1 MNDICEEELLA
12 LMKKI
17 SIRLEIQLEQNLRED
32 DVSGVQVYL
41 LVHILRRHRNGT
53 YISELCREEGVSKT
67 TMSLLIK
74 KLHEKEY
81 LVFQENEK
89 DDRKKRILPTK
100 KLLAAA
106 PVFLERAERMERE
119 ICKTLSKEQRR
130 QLKIIETEIL
140 NQCREMELQRKKQE
154 VVEYENRFGTVETV

>member
-53 YISELCREEGVSKT
+53 YISELCR
-67 TMSLLIK
+67 
-74 KLHEKEY
+74 
-81 LVFQENEK
+81 
-89 DDRKKRILPTK
+89 
-100 KLLAAA
+100 
-106 PVFLERAERMERE
+106 
-119 ICKTLSKEQRR
+119 
-130 QLKIIETEIL
+130 
-140 NQCREMELQRKKQE
+140 
-154 VVEYENRFGTVETV
+154 

>member
-74 KLHEKEY
+74 KLREKEY

-89 DDRKKRILPTK
+89 MIGRNASFRQRNCLRQH
-100 KLLAAA
+100 LF
-106 PVFLERAERMERE
+106 FLNGQSGWNVRSV
-119 ICKTLSKEQRR
+119 KH
-130 QLKIIETEIL
+130 
-140 NQCREMELQRKKQE
+140 
-154 VVEYENRFGTVETV
+154 

>member
-41 LVHILRRHRNGT
+41 LVHFLRRHRYGT

-74 KLHEKEY
+74 KLREKEY

-89 DDRKKRILPTK
+89 DDRILRIGL
-100 KLLAAA
+100 
-106 PVFLERAERMERE
+106 
-119 ICKTLSKEQRR
+119 
-130 QLKIIETEIL
+130 
-140 NQCREMELQRKKQE
+140 
-154 VVEYENRFGTVETV
+154 